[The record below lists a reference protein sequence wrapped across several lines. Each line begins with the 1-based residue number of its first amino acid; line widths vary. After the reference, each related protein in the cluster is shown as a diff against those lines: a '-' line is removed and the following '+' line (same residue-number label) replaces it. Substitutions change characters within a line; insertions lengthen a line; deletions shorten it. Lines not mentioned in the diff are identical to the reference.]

1 MTLCRPLLP
10 MLFLAVE
17 LVAAGRPLP
26 ATPARGDKPKGNCL
40 VCGMFVA
47 NFPDWAAVLMFKDGS
62 EAWFDGP
69 KDLFTCLLD
78 LRQHAPGRKPSDIA
92 SIQVKDYYGLK
103 PLDARKAYYVVG
115 SKVLGPMGQEL
126 VPLAT
131 ETDAREFLKDHQGKR
146 ILGFQDI
153 TAATLKGLE

>member
-1 MTLCRPLLP
+1 MTQRSSLLP
-10 MLFLAVE
+10 ILFLAAE

-26 ATPARGDKPKGNCL
+26 ATPTQGQKPQGNCL
-40 VCGMFVA
+40 VCGMFVP
-47 NFPDWAAVLMFKDGS
+47 NFPDWAAVLTFKDGS

-78 LRQHAPGRKPSDIA
+78 LRQYAKGRKASDIA

-115 SKVLGPMGQEL
+115 SKVMGPMGQEL
-126 VPLAT
+126 VPLAS
-131 ETDAREFLKDHQGKR
+131 EADAREFLKDHQGKR
-146 ILGFQDI
+146 LLAFKDI
-153 TAATLKGLE
+153 TAATLKELE